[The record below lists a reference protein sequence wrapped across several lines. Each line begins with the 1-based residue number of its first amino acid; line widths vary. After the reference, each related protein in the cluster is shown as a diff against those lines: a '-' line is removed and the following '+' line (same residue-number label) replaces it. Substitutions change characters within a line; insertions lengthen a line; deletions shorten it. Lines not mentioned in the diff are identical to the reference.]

1 MYHDVFLNVP
11 WCGIHHRS
19 FPVAQILTL
28 PRTLVYMLLGR
39 QTPSI
44 SEHILWDLLNGSNKG
59 LFMGNIRENN
69 DELYTDLWILMNC
82 WKTIYLKLGFGLA
95 FFLCQT
101 EGSLYHGGW
110 SPLFSNFLN
119 QAANGMTAVFET
131 ACLTQ
136 MEWERLMRR
145 LWQGRLMRR
154 LCPMD
159 RLRPLI
165 NHLEINSWWFPAS
178 HWPALPRPQKVMW
191 KEFWPP
197 SEQLAVAA
205 PE

>member
-1 MYHDVFLNVP
+1 MYHNVFLNVP

-19 FPVAQILTL
+19 FPVAQILKL

-59 LFMGNIRENN
+59 LFMGNICENN

-82 WKTIYLKLGFGLA
+82 WKTTYNWDLA
-95 FFLCQT
+95 
-101 EGSLYHGGW
+101 SLFSCARPRVLYTKVVDH
-110 SPLFSNFLN
+110 LYFSNFLS
-119 QAANGMTAVFET
+119 QAANGMTAIFET

-136 MEWERLMRR
+136 MEWEKP
-145 LWQGRLMRR
+145 GRLMRR

-178 HWPALPRPQKVMW
+178 H
-191 KEFWPP
+191 
-197 SEQLAVAA
+197 
-205 PE
+205 